1 MGGDRVCPENCPL
14 AVWAAL
20 SPKDRRAQRK
30 PIAEELYKQGFT
42 MEAIATQLGVSHP
55 TIVRDLREFVRDEQ
69 IKPAKTA
76 SNPKGAGR
84 PKGSKRRLSKRQQ
97 QNVDR
102 NETIFSLFNQG
113 VPIKEIAATV
123 GTGERNVTLILDSV
137 QKTEGAEIDRTTL
150 SMSAQERLDAAI
162 RQYKKNLDFQFAER
176 VRLES
181 MRLLNESTLPHYVRK
196 IEAIERS
203 IRTRQGR
210 MSLIIFKKI
219 RACLH
224 PDRVTDADLKKRFE
238 EAFNL
243 FSDLEKY
250 FLNEKDSPTAFE
262 KMPQTYDDLMRW
274 RAQARAERR
283 ARSRRVPA

>member
-1 MGGDRVCPENCPL
+1 MKCVCPMGGDRVCPENCPL

-137 QKTEGAEIDRTTL
+137 QKTEGAEIDR
-150 SMSAQERLDAAI
+150 
-162 RQYKKNLDFQFAER
+162 